1 MRLKNK
7 KILVI
12 GLGKS
17 GQAVVEF
24 LCEKGA
30 LVTIYDDNKEKVKET
45 KLLYNVD
52 SITDYEMVAKMDLAI
67 LSPGVSKYHEIVK
80 QCFLLNVKVI
90 GELEFACFFIN
101 GKILALTGSNG
112 KTTTVSL
119 IKHIFDIA
127 KKKSVLAG
135 NIGTPLIKFNSVVK
149 RTYILEVSS
158 FQLETSKLSPY
169 ISGIT
174 NISSNHLD
182 RHFSMNEYFDT
193 KKNIFKNQTKDDYLV
208 LNADDDRLSN
218 LDSREIKPK
227 IIWFSCE
234 KEVEGAFIKDDY
246 FCFKKGRKV
255 TKICKTDDLHLIGK
269 HNLSNCL
276 CAICYAMISKIKVK
290 HIASAIE
297 TFKAVEH
304 RIEFVREI
312 KGIEL
317 INDSK
322 STTPKSTEICVNS
335 IVRPIILIL
344 GGSDKGIDYHNMA
357 SRISSRIKLAI
368 LTGEIADKLKQAFD
382 DNLKINYIVEKDF
395 IKAISLAYEK
405 AEKGDTVVLSPAT
418 ASFDM
423 FKNFEER
430 GKVFKDFVKG
440 LDEK

>member
-30 LVTIYDDNKEKVKET
+30 LVSVYDDNKEKT
-45 KLLYNVD
+45 KDVELLYNVM
-52 SITDYEMVAKMDLAI
+52 SICDFEEIKKMDLAI
-67 LSPGVSKYHEIVK
+67 VSPGVSKYHEVVK
-80 QCFLLNVKVI
+80 QCVLQNVYVM
-90 GELEFACFFIN
+90 GELEFATNFVN

-119 IKHIFDIA
+119 IKHIFDTA

-135 NIGTPLIKFNSVVK
+135 NIGTPLIKFNSIVK

-158 FQLETSKLSPY
+158 FQLETSNFRPY

-182 RHFSMNEYFDT
+182 RHFSINEYFET
-193 KKNIFKNQTKDDYLV
+193 KKNIFKSQTKDDFLV
-208 LNADDDRLSN
+208 LNADDEKLSN
-218 LDSREIKPK
+218 IDKSVIRPK
-227 IIWFSCE
+227 IVWFSCE
-234 KEVEGAFIKDDY
+234 KEVDGAFIKDDY
-246 FCFKKGRKV
+246 FCFKKGRKIE
-255 TKICKTDDLHLIGK
+255 KICKIDNLHLIGK

-276 CAICYAMISKIKVK
+276 CAICFAMISRIKIKYIK
-290 HIASAIE
+290 NAIE

-312 KGIEL
+312 KGIEF

-322 STTPKSTEICVNS
+322 STTPKSTEMCVNS
-335 IVRPIILIL
+335 IVKPIILIL
-344 GGSDKGIDYHNMA
+344 GGSDKGIDYHDMVH
-357 SRISSRIKLAI
+357 RISNRIKLAI
-368 LTGEIADKLKQAFD
+368 LTGEIAEKLKQAFD
-382 DNLKINYIVEKDF
+382 DNLKINYVVEKDF

-405 AEKGDTVVLSPAT
+405 AEKGDSVVLSPAT
-418 ASFDM
+418 ASFDI